1 MEERFPR
8 INKLITFLA
17 DNWHWLLGILGAVLI
32 AWSGYMLESASPDE
46 SLLLD
51 MKTDCQQLYKVLNE
65 KQYKNGKWIL
75 IIGILLDIISI
86 VFVKI
91 SEVSKSKIVTQYDDD
106 IKVLNDKIRLLSED
120 KNALEDTLAKTSKDY
135 YELLNF
141 KLAKI
146 ATKRLKLS
154 ENDRI
159 TVYRHNK
166 TERSF
171 ELISRFSKSP
181 LYCEPGRKIYNDNQ
195 GFIAIG
201 WGNGKFT
208 IDGLPRFKKN
218 EEAYVKVIRAA
229 CAIPKKVLNDINMK
243 SSSFYINTIN
253 DTSNVYPIAIIV
265 IESIEPKGLDFSLI
279 DDSYKEIS
287 IEIQHDLEALKR
299 LEPSL
304 TIAKNKGL

>member
-1 MEERFPR
+1 MEERFP
-8 INKLITFLA
+8 KLSKIITFLA
-17 DNWHWLLGILGAVLI
+17 DNWHWLLGILGAILI

-46 SLLLD
+46 SLLIK
-51 MKTDCQQLYKVLNE
+51 MKTNCQDLYSILNE
-65 KQYKNGKWIL
+65 KQYKNGKWVLIL
-75 IIGILLDIISI
+75 GILLDIISI

-91 SEVSKSKIVTQYDDD
+91 SEVSKSKILIQYNSD
-106 IKVLNDKIRLLSED
+106 IETLKDRINSLSQD
-120 KNALEDTLAKTSKDY
+120 KNTLEDTLAKTSKDY
-135 YELLNF
+135 YDLLNF

-146 ATKRLKLS
+146 ATKRLSLS
-154 ENDRI
+154 ENERI

-166 TERSF
+166 DEKSF

-181 LYCEPGRKIYNDNQ
+181 IYCEPDRKIYKDDQ

-201 WGNGKFT
+201 WQNGKYT
-208 IDGLPRFKKN
+208 RDGFPRFEKN
-218 EEAYVKVIRAA
+218 EAAYITAIRNE
-229 CAIPKKVLNDINMK
+229 CKIPKDVLNNINMK
-243 SSSFYINTIN
+243 SSSFYINTIK

-265 IESIEPKGLDFSLI
+265 IESKNPKGLDFNAI
-279 DDSYKEIS
+279 NNSYKEIS